1 MKKNRY
7 GNIDDILINVKVVTP
22 SGTFTKKQDCPRV
35 SSGPDLNQFILG
47 SEGTLGV
54 ITEAVI
60 KLRNMPKTKVFDSI
74 IFHDFE
80 IGIKFMNDIANSK
93 IWPASIRLIDNTQFQ
108 FGLALKIEAESKLD
122 EFFDKAKKYFVVNI
136 KKFDPS
142 KMAVVTILYEGSDE
156 EVKYQQK
163 SVNNLAKLHGGLR
176 AGIKTKKNLIN

>member
-80 IGIKFMNDIANSK
+80 IGIKLGFSERTTWERRKKA
-93 IWPASIRLIDNTQFQ
+93 T
-108 FGLALKIEAESKLD
+108 LK
-122 EFFDKAKKYFVVNI
+122 F
-136 KKFDPS
+136 
-142 KMAVVTILYEGSDE
+142 
-156 EVKYQQK
+156 
-163 SVNNLAKLHGGLR
+163 AKL
-176 AGIKTKKNLIN
+176 INFYYE